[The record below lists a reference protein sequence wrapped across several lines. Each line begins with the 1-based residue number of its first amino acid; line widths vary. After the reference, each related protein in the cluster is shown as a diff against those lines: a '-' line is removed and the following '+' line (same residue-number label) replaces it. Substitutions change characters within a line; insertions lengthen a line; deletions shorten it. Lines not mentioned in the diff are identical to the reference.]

1 MYEFFEKAESIGVTN
16 IQLMATNTVRP
27 TATGYYEGQCV
38 WIKTFKE
45 NSRCWVDQD
54 GLKQLRAYRH
64 TLIVPILY
72 ADEQMLI
79 EPFIDS
85 IRPCSSQWKEL
96 GTELAML
103 HSKNVNETRFGLNY
117 NNFIGAHPQE
127 NHWHRDWSKFYISQ
141 RLAPQLAML
150 PSVYSEVKE
159 AVESIYPLVHDLVG
173 QVKAAPLH
181 GDLWMGNVLFST
193 SGPKLIDPAFY
204 YGDSRTDLAMLELFG
219 TIPKV
224 FYEAYQAVCPI
235 AGDWRRLKALYQ
247 LYHLLNHLNLFG
259 RSYLSGVGQAIRC
272 IKKG

>member
-1 MYEFFEKAESIGVTN
+1 MYEVFEKAGAIGVTN
-16 IQLMATNTVRP
+16 IQLMATDTLRT

-45 NSRCWVDQD
+45 SSRCWVEQD
-54 GLKQLRAYRH
+54 GLKQLRAYRP

-85 IRPCSSQWKEL
+85 IRPCSSQWKVL

-103 HSKNVNETRFGLNY
+103 HSKDVNETRFGLNY
-117 NNFIGAHPQE
+117 NNFIGANPQE

-141 RLAPQLAML
+141 RLAPQLAIL
-150 PSVYSEVKE
+150 PSVYSDVKE
-159 AVESIYPLVHDLVG
+159 AVESIYPLVCDLVG